1 MRVTKRVFAAI
12 PAIPVAG
19 AAFVVSQVLR
29 AAHRSDL
36 PSFPNQDPTGTFG
49 DPDAPRLRI
58 VALGDSSITAPGVAQ
73 LDNVWIRRIALGL
86 ALRYRVELIALA
98 VGGSKAQ
105 DVIEGQL
112 DEAVRLR
119 PDIAVVSVGANDSL
133 RGVRKPSFEQGLHH
147 IVARLEEVSHAI
159 VVLGMGDLGS
169 IPRLPPTIRP
179 YVSRRGRVFDALCS
193 RVADA
198 HPKAIKVFTKG
209 RMSSAFWEDRSL
221 FAPDQFHAGDEG
233 HAVFAQEAMPVFLT
247 AVAMAEAARGN

>member
-1 MRVTKRVFAAI
+1 MRATKRVFATI
-12 PAIPVAG
+12 PALPVAG
-19 AAFVVSQVLR
+19 AAFVLSQVLR

-49 DPDAPRLRI
+49 SPDAPPLRI
-58 VALGDSSITAPGVAQ
+58 VALGDSSITAPGVAR

-119 PDIAVVSVGANDSL
+119 PDIAVVSVGSNDSL
-133 RGVRKPSFEQGLHH
+133 RGVRKSGFEQRLHH
-147 IVARLEEVSHAI
+147 IVARLEKVSHAV

-179 YVSRRGRVFDALCS
+179 YVSRRGRIFDALCS

-198 HPKAIKVFTKG
+198 HPKTVKVFTKG

-221 FAPDQFHAGDEG
+221 FSPDQFHAGDEG
-233 HAVFAQEAMPVFLT
+233 HAVFANEAMPAFLT
-247 AVAMAEAARGN
+247 AVAMTEAARGN